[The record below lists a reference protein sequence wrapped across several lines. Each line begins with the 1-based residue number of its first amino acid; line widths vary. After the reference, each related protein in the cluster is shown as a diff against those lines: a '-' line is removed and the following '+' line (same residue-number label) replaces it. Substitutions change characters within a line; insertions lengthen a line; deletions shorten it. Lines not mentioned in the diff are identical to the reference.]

1 MYQNVGEPCVWKWH
15 ACDTVVLYH
24 QASTHTIARMRSTQ
38 SLRSFPNIAFKTV
51 AMFVWLMMALSC
63 PFKEDYPHL
72 PFPGD
77 QLCDILALCL
87 QVVSHAPQH
96 LRTSEVQATC
106 DGCFPASLSPG
117 PGMFRA
123 VHPQSFQRW
132 MSNNEICQSEIFHF
146 LQQAQWICEDDDMS
160 GLTVTSWG
168 NPVEVTRDSF
178 HLHCQAGGWD
188 CVGCPIIIMDG
199 GCILLD
205 SEAPPYLVFGD

>member
-87 QVVSHAPQH
+87 QVVSQAPQH
-96 LRTSEVQATC
+96 LTTETQVTC
-106 DGCFPASLSPG
+106 EGCFAHQSICLVIFIHSSIS
-117 PGMFRA
+117 RA
-123 VHPQSFQRW
+123 VYPQQFWKMDVDHWHIPVRASH
-132 MSNNEICQSEIFHF
+132 STF
-146 LQQAQWICEDDDMS
+146 L
-160 GLTVTSWG
+160 
-168 NPVEVTRDSF
+168 
-178 HLHCQAGGWD
+178 
-188 CVGCPIIIMDG
+188 
-199 GCILLD
+199 
-205 SEAPPYLVFGD
+205 